1 MSNLALY
8 LKNHI
13 SLVVYSLFGLMTAA
27 LAAALLTWTVMG
39 SIEREIKTMKAML
52 VSETPVRTEY
62 LVGQAFEAEGAY
74 LNIGTEK
81 EPQNI
86 PFEDCTVTA
95 DFTSAGRKAVS
106 VSYMYNEY
114 TNYEAIV
121 YVDVLFVRS
130 LQIETY
136 PSYIEVTEDAVV
148 FSEDFEAYAE
158 LAQEPQTDVFGT
170 TEKTQ
175 GGYRARVNAEMY
187 SVSCKGSPAV
197 AGYYDLSLYCGDV
210 SQSFSFFNTQ
220 EQSLIVSSVSDIVQF
235 TNDEGQGAGNMTLV
249 VTDRGDSYQTDC
261 TGKTDGYYVYDAAD
275 GAQTVLPFA
284 YELTDTEELLKS
296 ESVKE
301 RVVNGADGNE
311 YYTAEYGGKTFTAS
325 ASVFRT
331 AVVGGMIVE
340 DHGYKLVIDSDK
352 RILRFAYSPSDSTDP
367 TDPDYD
373 PASTAV
379 SAVSGD
385 AVPTLTLY
393 VTDYDMNPLLGTG
406 NGWSRGIYIYTNASG
421 ESYKIP
427 FYMQAWVWTYVPLS
441 SGYGDV
447 YSDVTVNDFVYNHE
461 APAELQYNS
470 YYRGIMYANI
480 TCYDRGNGFVNDRF
494 SVPDVYDDGGNLVSS
509 SEDFWLSA
517 TMGM

>member
-1 MSNLALY
+1 MSNIASY

-13 SLVVYSLFGLMTAA
+13 SLIVYSLFGLMTAA

-39 SIEREIKTMKAML
+39 SIEREIKTVKATL

-62 LVGQAFEAEGAY
+62 LVGQTFAAEGAY

-81 EPQNI
+81 DPQNI

-121 YVDVLFVRS
+121 YVNVLFVRS

-136 PSYIEVTEDAVV
+136 PRYIEVTDDGAL
-148 FSEDFEAYAE
+148 FSEDFEAYVE
-158 LAQEPQTDVFGT
+158 LAQKPQTDVFGA

-175 GGYRARVNAEMY
+175 GGYRARVNENMY
-187 SVSCKGSPAV
+187 TVSCKDSPAV
-197 AGYYDLSLYCGDV
+197 AGYYDLSIYCGEV
-210 SQSFSFFNTQ
+210 SASFSFFNLKDR
-220 EQSLIVSSVSDIVQF
+220 SLIVDSLSDVVQF
-235 TNDEGQGAGNMTLV
+235 ENAEGAGAGSMTLV
-249 VTDRGDSYQTDC
+249 VTDRDDSYQTDC
-261 TGKTDGYYVYDAAD
+261 TGKTSGYYVYDAAD

-284 YELTDTEELLKS
+284 YELSDKEELLAS
-296 ESVKE
+296 PSVEE
-301 RVVNGADGNE
+301 RVMKGGDGSE
-311 YYTAEYGGKTFTAS
+311 YYSVEYGGKAFTAS

-352 RILRFAYSPSDSTDP
+352 RILRFTYAPSDPTDP
-367 TDPDYD
+367 TDPDYN
-373 PASTAV
+373 PAATAV
-379 SAVSGD
+379 PAVSDG
-385 AVPTLTLY
+385 APTLTLY

-406 NGWSRGIYIYTNASG
+406 NGWSRGVYIYTNADG

-461 APAELQYNS
+461 APAELRYNS
-470 YYRGIMYANI
+470 YYRGTMYANI

-494 SVPDVYDDGGNLVSS
+494 VVPDVYDGDSLVSS
-509 SEDFWLSA
+509 SEDFWVSA